1 MSPPTKRWPGFAALM
16 SRACYRS
23 CLAVPL
29 STQSGQ
35 TAVLTLVSAQPDQF
49 ADTAYDITLLLTLHA
64 GVVFDNATLYHDS
77 SRLVAQLRTALR
89 TRSVISQAQG
99 LLMHRLGYDGDRA
112 FMALKQASQNSNTK
126 LRDLAGLLVDA
137 HQQGELEAAF
147 RKLTLVDTGKTPS

>member
-99 LLMHRLGYDGDRA
+99 LLMHRSTPTNRASSKRPSENSPSSTQVKHRPDRR
-112 FMALKQASQNSNTK
+112 QRNSD
-126 LRDLAGLLVDA
+126 RSG
-137 HQQGELEAAF
+137 
-147 RKLTLVDTGKTPS
+147 